1 MSSATSFNIPAD
13 TTVRWLGLWSGSTY
27 LGYSPNAGNPKEF
40 IADPAT
46 SIITSLAHGYVDT
59 NKVAIYGD
67 TMPAGLIEGKVY
79 FVVNS
84 TANTFQVA
92 ATSGGSPIAFTSGAA
107 SGCVVSTITE
117 EIYAVADTH
126 TISSWIIGLP
136 N

>member
-1 MSSATSFNIPAD
+1 M
-13 TTVRWLGLWSGSTY
+13 RWLGLWNGPTF
-27 LGYSPNAGNPKEF
+27 LGYSPNAGSPKEF
-40 IADPAT
+40 IADPGT
-46 SIITSLAHGYVDT
+46 SVITSLGHGYVDT
-59 NKVAIYGD
+59 SKVTIYGD
-67 TMPAGLIEGKVY
+67 TMPSGLTEGTVY

-92 ATSGGSPIAFTSGAA
+92 LTSGGMPLTFTTSGG

-117 EIYAVADTH
+117 EVYAAGGTH